1 VPIDAPDYRRLAV
14 RMQALREESGLT
26 YEQLAE
32 ATGLSRRGV
41 IALER
46 GERNGNVGS
55 WFKVA
60 KALGI
65 TMGEFMAVLDR

>member
-1 VPIDAPDYRRLAV
+1 MPIDAPDYRRLAV
-14 RMQALREESGLT
+14 RMQALRKASGLT

-60 KALGI
+60 KALGM
-65 TMGEFMAVLDR
+65 TMGEFMSVLDR